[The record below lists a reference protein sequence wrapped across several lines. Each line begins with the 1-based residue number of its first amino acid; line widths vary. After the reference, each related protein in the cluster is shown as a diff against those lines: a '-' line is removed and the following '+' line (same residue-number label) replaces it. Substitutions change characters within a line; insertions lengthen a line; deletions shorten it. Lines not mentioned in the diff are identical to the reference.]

1 MAKVQAHRIITDPN
15 PFAQFNLASGYRVGD
30 LLYLSGLPGVDPET
44 AEPVGVGDFDVQ
56 AEQAFKNIEWVLG
69 CAGSSMDQIV
79 KVVIYLTD
87 MGYYDK
93 ILELR
98 ARWFTPPYPADTIV
112 EVTALAMPEL
122 MIEIDVIAMVDGE
135 IVG

>member
-1 MAKVQAHRIITDPN
+1 MARVQAHRIITDPD
-15 PFAQFNLASGYRVGD
+15 PFARFNLAAGYRVGD
-30 LLYLSGLPGVDPET
+30 LVYLSGLPGVTPDG
-44 AEPVGVGDFDVQ
+44 AEPVSVDDFDAQ
-56 AEQAFKNIEWVLG
+56 AEQAFKNIEWVLSS
-69 CAGSSMDQIV
+69 AGSSLDQII
-79 KVVIYLTD
+79 KVTIYLTD

-98 ARWFTPPYPADTIV
+98 ERWFTPPYPADTIV
-112 EVTALAMPEL
+112 EVSALAMPEL

>member
-1 MAKVQAHRIITDPN
+1 MAKVQAHRIITDPD
-15 PFAQFNLASGYRVGD
+15 PFARFNLAAGYRVGD
-30 LLYLSGLPGVDPET
+30 LVYLSGLPGVTPDG
-44 AEPVGVGDFDVQ
+44 AEPVSVDDFDAQ
-56 AEQAFKNIEWVLG
+56 AEQAFKNIEWVLSS
-69 CAGSSMDQIV
+69 AGSSLDQII
-79 KVVIYLTD
+79 KVTIYLTD

-98 ARWFTPPYPADTIV
+98 ERWFTPPYPADTIV
-112 EVTALAMPEL
+112 EVSALAMPEL